1 MRMQELSGKLDAQG
15 KRFALIAGRFNNF
28 ISDRLIEGAVDCIV
42 RHGGDEKNITLIRVP
57 GSFEIASALGAAVK
71 SKRYD
76 AVIALGALIRGSTPH
91 FDYIARALTSGVGEA
106 AIAAQGEVA
115 VTFGVLTTDTVEQAI
130 ERAGT
135 KSGNKGFDAA
145 LAAIE
150 MVNLL
155 PQIRAG
161 G

>member
-1 MRMQELSGKLDAQG
+1 MQDINGTLHAGG
-15 KRFALIAGRFNNF
+15 KRFALVVGRFNNF
-28 ISDRLIEGAVDCIV
+28 ISERLIEGAVDCLV
-42 RHGGDEKNITLIRVP
+42 RHGGSEDAITIIRVP
-57 GSFEIASALGAAVK
+57 GSFEITAAVRVAVD
-71 SKRYD
+71 SGRFD

-91 FDYIARALTSGVGEA
+91 FDYVARSVTNGVS
-106 AIAAQGEVA
+106 AIAAEARVV
-115 VTFGVLTTDTVEQAI
+115 VTFGILTTDTIEQAI

-150 MVNLL
+150 MTNLL
-155 PQIRAG
+155 AAIRNG

>member
-1 MRMQELSGKLDAQG
+1 MRELSGKLDAQG
-15 KRFALIAGRFNNF
+15 KRFALVAGRFNNF
-28 ISDRLIEGAVDCIV
+28 ISERLIEGALDCIV
-42 RHGGDEKNITLIRVP
+42 RHGGNEKDVTLIRVP
-57 GSFEIASALGAAVK
+57 GSFEIASALRAAVR

-106 AIAAQGEVA
+106 AAMGDAA

-155 PQIRAG
+155 PMIHSG
-161 G
+161 E